1 MPFSQKV
8 AEDLLV
14 QAARC
19 CCLSDNIKGQKSK
32 FIISFRKRM
41 EEVTNPKMESR
52 SVLIVMRKLNH
63 TIRNILV

>member
-1 MPFSQKV
+1 
-8 AEDLLV
+8 
-14 QAARC
+14 
-19 CCLSDNIKGQKSK
+19 
-32 FIISFRKRM
+32 M